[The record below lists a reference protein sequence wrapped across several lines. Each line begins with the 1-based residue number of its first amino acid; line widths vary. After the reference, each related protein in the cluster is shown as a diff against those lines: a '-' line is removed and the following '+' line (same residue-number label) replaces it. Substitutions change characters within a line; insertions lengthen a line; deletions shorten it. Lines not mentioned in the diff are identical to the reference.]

1 MEGLMRAQ
9 LVLSRTDMVK
19 RFLVA
24 LCLMAVFCS
33 QAFATYS
40 STEDTAWQDAEFA
53 AEFDEEFDAQPAS
66 FPDPLESMNRA
77 MLSFNQGLDRWVF
90 NPITTAYRF
99 VVPKPVRKSF
109 VRFLINLDSP
119 VVLANDLLQR
129 EWSDAGT
136 TVGRFGINTT
146 VGLVGLFDPASS
158 FGLEGHNS
166 DFGQTLAIEGVP
178 SGAYI
183 VLPVLGPTTVRD
195 GLGDVVDLMFRPL
208 TFVLGPG
215 NTLLYSSIYGGSM
228 GLVFMDAHADELRM
242 LEESSVDFYAAL
254 RNAYYQN
261 RTAEIWERRSDHQSI
276 TTVASEYL
284 PEWSPE
290 PELRA
295 AAE

>member
-1 MEGLMRAQ
+1 MRAQ
-9 LVLSRTDMVK
+9 LVLSRRDMVK
-19 RFLVA
+19 RLLAV
-24 LCLMAVFCS
+24 LCLTVVFCP

-40 STEDTAWQDAEFA
+40 STEDIAWQDAEFA
-53 AEFDEEFDAQPAS
+53 AEFEEELEAQPAS
-66 FPDPLESMNRA
+66 FPDPLEPMNRA
-77 MLSFNQGLDRWVF
+77 MLSFNQGLDRWIF
-90 NPITTAYRF
+90 SPITTGYRF
-99 VVPKPVRKSF
+99 VVPKPVRQSL
-109 VRFLINLDSP
+109 VRFLVNLDSP

-129 EWSDAGT
+129 EWRDAGT

-146 VGLVGLFDPASS
+146 VGLAGFFDPATS

-183 VLPVLGPTTVRD
+183 VLPGLGPTTVRD
-195 GLGDVVDLMFRPL
+195 GFGDVVDLMFRPL

-261 RTAEIWERRSDHQSI
+261 RTAEIWERRADHQSI
-276 TTVASEYL
+276 TTVAREYL

-290 PELRA
+290 LELRA